1 MNNKEHL
8 IEFFSIP
15 RPKKTRRINATV
27 RRVEA
32 AGYVI
37 EKHGN
42 HWEVW
47 HTQLK
52 RGCTAHYDRLS
63 DIPASPRHF
72 V

>member
-15 RPKKTRRINATV
+15 SRPKKRRINATV

-32 AGYVI
+32 AGYTI

-42 HWEVW
+42 HWDVW
-47 HTQLK
+47 HPTLK
-52 RGCTAHYDRLS
+52 KGRTAHYDRLS
-63 DIPASPRHF
+63 DIPDEPRHF
-72 V
+72 I